1 MGGGGGGYGAPLFQR
16 SHRTCGS
23 HRDSTPSPPINSLQ
37 LTHPARPQPLEA
49 VCTPPSDPRTMN
61 GAAVSASCCWEGGGR
76 GGGEGLRMKL
86 NRESWIC
93 SPDAKQME

>member
-61 GAAVSASCCWEGGGR
+61 EGCGERFVLLGGGGDV
-76 GGGEGLRMKL
+76 GGGGFKDEIK
-86 NRESWIC
+86 
-93 SPDAKQME
+93 P